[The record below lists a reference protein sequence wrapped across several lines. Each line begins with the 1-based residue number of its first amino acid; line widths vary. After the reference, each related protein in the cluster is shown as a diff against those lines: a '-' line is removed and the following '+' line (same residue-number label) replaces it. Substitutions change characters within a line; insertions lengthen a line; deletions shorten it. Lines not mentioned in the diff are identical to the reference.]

1 MYSRG
6 FFLSGGDIEATEG
19 ENCWCKIN
27 SGSCFLRNKGKNFLR
42 EETLQMRTDL
52 EKPQGNG
59 WEQSSNF
66 VRQQSAEEVIKR
78 RKPSDSPKRKP
89 SRNSSRKLPGDR
101 DKMFL
106 IAGIVGILLV
116 IILIFT
122 AGKSWQRR
130 TDTKEIELLSQ
141 QNQAMQTKI
150 QELEKSNT
158 ELQNTVASIDKGTQ
172 SSNNK
177 GTTSGAGQN
186 HVLQT
191 AYNMREEASVDSD
204 VLAEVDEGTTVKI
217 IKMQD
222 ADWAQ
227 VEYNGIT
234 GYMKCGDELTS
245 IDTGSKGSSGKTSS
259 EDDSSDDS
267 ADQDAEE

>member
-1 MYSRG
+1 
-6 FFLSGGDIEATEG
+6 
-19 ENCWCKIN
+19 
-27 SGSCFLRNKGKNFLR
+27 
-42 EETLQMRTDL
+42 MRTDL
-52 EKPQGNG
+52 EKPRGNG

-78 RKPSDSPKRKP
+78 RKPSDSSKKRP
-89 SRNSSRKLPGDR
+89 SRNSSQKFSGDR

-106 IAGIVGILLV
+106 IAGIVGVFLV

-130 TDTKEIELLSQ
+130 TDKKEIELLSQ
-141 QNQAMQTKI
+141 QNQEMQTKI

-158 ELQNTVASIDKGTQ
+158 ELQNTVASIDKKETT
-172 SSNNK
+172 SENK
-177 GTTSGAGQN
+177 GTSAAGEN

-191 AYNMREEASVDSD
+191 AYNMREEPSVDSD
-204 VLAEVDEGTTVKI
+204 VLAEVDEGATVKI

-227 VEYNGIT
+227 VEYNGVI
-234 GYMKCGDELTS
+234 GYMKCGDELPG
-245 IDTGSKGSSGKTSS
+245 IGSGSTGSSGNNSPEDGS
-259 EDDSSDDS
+259 EPS
-267 ADQDAEE
+267 EE